1 MEGGL
6 FDVTAKAL
14 RVAELFNGHG
24 VHVSTSQQQSP
35 CDLKI
40 PSSHCLVENIADRV
54 SISLSKVDLL
64 LALCVRISPG
74 TEEEFK
80 EAVKA
85 VILDQERKHHLK
97 CSPDTGITTPVAFLK
112 LRINISAGLHKGLY

>member
-1 MEGGL
+1 MEN
-6 FDVTAKAL
+6 
-14 RVAELFNGHG
+14 VADG
-24 VHVSTSQQQSP
+24 
-35 CDLKI
+35 
-40 PSSHCLVENIADRV
+40 V
-54 SISLSKVDLL
+54 SIGISAMDRLL
-64 LALCVRISPG
+64 PLCVRISPG

>member
-1 MEGGL
+1 M
-6 FDVTAKAL
+6 
-14 RVAELFNGHG
+14 
-24 VHVSTSQQQSP
+24 HVCTCQQQSL
-35 CDLKI
+35 CDLKT
-40 PSSHCLVENIADRV
+40 PSSYCFMKNIADRV
-54 SISLSKVDLL
+54 SLSLSKMDLL